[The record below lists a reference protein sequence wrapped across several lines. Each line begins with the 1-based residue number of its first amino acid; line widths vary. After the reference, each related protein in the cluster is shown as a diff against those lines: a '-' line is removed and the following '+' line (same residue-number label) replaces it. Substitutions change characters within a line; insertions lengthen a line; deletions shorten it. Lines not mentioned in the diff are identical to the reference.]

1 MSSPQNPLKKFNE
14 LLAKEIERANAYEK
28 SGSLEQAK
36 KQWLDVIEYCRL
48 FAKKTPDLKPAVTQ
62 MILQKADKLLDR
74 VRAIESKL
82 GGSVSYHVEPSGN
95 GKPLPAD
102 DSPEIVDEGA
112 PAKGMQPAPKSVVK
126 PSPGS
131 SSAKGDA
138 DKKFINVG
146 SQNIEV
152 PDDFP
157 LVEITPK
164 DSFKP
169 PSVPPE
175 KMEIDKTRF
184 KVDDGKGTP
193 GKPTAKPAPGK
204 PRS

>member
-1 MSSPQNPLKKFNE
+1 MSSTPSPLKKFNE

-28 SGSLEQAK
+28 SGQLEQAK
-36 KQWLDVIEYCRL
+36 KQWLDIIEYCHL
-48 FAKKTPDLKPAVTQ
+48 FAKKTADLKPAVVQ

-82 GGSVSYHVEPSGN
+82 GGSVSFHVESSGS
-95 GKPLPAD
+95 KPHPTE
-102 DSPEIVDEGA
+102 DSPAIVDENAPGA
-112 PAKGMQPAPKSVVK
+112 GLQPGPTIASKPAPV
-126 PSPGS
+126 PSI
-131 SSAKGDA
+131 AKGDT

-146 SQNIEV
+146 NQNIEV

-184 KVDDGKGTP
+184 SVDDGKTT
-193 GKPTAKPAPGK
+193 TAKPAAKPPPGK
-204 PRS
+204 PRA

>member
-1 MSSPQNPLKKFNE
+1 MSSAQSPLKKFNE

-28 SGSLEQAK
+28 AGSLEQAK
-36 KQWLDVIEYCRL
+36 KQWLDIIEYCRL
-48 FAKKTPDLKPAVTQ
+48 FAKKTPDLKPALVQ

-74 VRAIESKL
+74 VRTIESKL
-82 GGSVSYHVEPSGN
+82 GGSVSYHVESSSG
-95 GKPLPAD
+95 KQLPAE
-102 DSPEIVDEGA
+102 DSPAIVDDEK
-112 PAKGMQPAPKSVVK
+112 PARSVQPSPSSTTKSA
-126 PSPGS
+126 PSPGT
-131 SSAKGDA
+131 AKGDA

-146 SQNIEV
+146 NQNIEV

-184 KVDDGKGTP
+184 SVDDGKKAPT
-193 GKPTAKPAPGK
+193 KPAAKPAPGK
-204 PRS
+204 PRA

>member
-1 MSSPQNPLKKFNE
+1 MSGAQNPLKKFNE
-14 LLAKEIERANAYEK
+14 LLAKEIERANLYEK
-28 SGSLEQAK
+28 NGSLEEAK

-82 GGSVSYHVEPSGN
+82 GGSVSFHVEPSGN
-95 GKPLPAD
+95 DKSISTD
-102 DSPEIVDEGA
+102 DAPEIVDDGA
-112 PAKGMQPAPKSVVK
+112 PAKAIQTGPPSKAKLSPTPSTTKS
-126 PSPGS
+126 
-131 SSAKGDA
+131 DA
-138 DKKFINVG
+138 DRKFINVG

-169 PSVPPE
+169 PSVPSE
-175 KMEIDKTRF
+175 KVEIDKTRF
-184 KVDDGKGTP
+184 NVDDGKRAP
-193 GKPTAKPAPGK
+193 AKPTAKPAPGK
-204 PRS
+204 PRT

>member
-1 MSSPQNPLKKFNE
+1 MSSAQSPLKKFNE
-14 LLAKEIERANAYEK
+14 LLAKEIERANVYEK
-28 SGSLEQAK
+28 AGSLEQAK
-36 KQWLDVIEYCRL
+36 KQWLDIIEYCRL
-48 FAKKTPDLKPAVTQ
+48 FAKKTTDLKPAVVQ

-82 GGSVSYHVEPSGN
+82 GGSISFHEESSG
-95 GKPLPAD
+95 GKPLPVD
-102 DSPEIVDEGA
+102 DSPAIVDDQA
-112 PAKGMQPAPKSVVK
+112 PASASKPASA
-126 PSPGS
+126 PGT
-131 SSAKGDA
+131 AKGDA

-146 SQNIEV
+146 TQNIEV

-184 KVDDGKGTP
+184 SVDDGKKAP
-193 GKPTAKPAPGK
+193 AKPAAKPAPGK
-204 PRS
+204 PRP

>member
-1 MSSPQNPLKKFNE
+1 MSNAQSPLKKFNE
-14 LLAKEIERANAYEK
+14 LLAKEIERANLYEK
-28 SGSLEQAK
+28 NGSLDQAK

-48 FAKKTPDLKPAVTQ
+48 FAKKTPDLRPAVVQ

-74 VRAIESKL
+74 VRAIESKQR
-82 GGSVSYHVEPSGN
+82 GSVSLHVEPSGFMKDIT
-95 GKPLPAD
+95 GED
-102 DSPEIVDEGA
+102 VPEIINEASTAVA
-112 PAKGMQPAPKSVVK
+112 PKRDTTGTASHTPAPRASKDEVE
-126 PSPGS
+126 
-131 SSAKGDA
+131 
-138 DKKFINVG
+138 KKFINVG
-146 SQNIEV
+146 TQNIEV

-175 KMEIDKTRF
+175 KMQIDKTRID
-184 KVDDGKGTP
+184 VDDKGKPP
-193 GKPTAKPAPGK
+193 GKPSTGK

>member
-1 MSSPQNPLKKFNE
+1 LKKFNE
-14 LLAKEIERANAYEK
+14 LLAKEIERANLYEK
-28 SGSLEQAK
+28 NGSLEEAK

-62 MILQKADKLLDR
+62 MILQKAEKLLDR

-82 GGSVSYHVEPSGN
+82 GGSVSFHVEPSGS
-95 GKPLPAD
+95 GKPLSTE
-102 DSPEIVDEGA
+102 DSPEIVDDGA
-112 PAKGMQPAPKSVVK
+112 PAKGIQHGSPGTARS
-126 PSPGS
+126 SPGS
-131 SSAKGDA
+131 STTKGDA

-169 PSVPPE
+169 PSVPSE
-175 KMEIDKTRF
+175 KVEIDKTRF
-184 KVDDGKGTP
+184 NVDDGKRP
-193 GKPTAKPAPGK
+193 PAKPAAKPAPGK